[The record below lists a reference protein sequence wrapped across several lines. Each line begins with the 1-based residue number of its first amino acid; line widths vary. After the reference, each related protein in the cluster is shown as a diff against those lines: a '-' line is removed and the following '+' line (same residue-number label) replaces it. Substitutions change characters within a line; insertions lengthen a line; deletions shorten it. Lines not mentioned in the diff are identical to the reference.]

1 VTAPEHRPDVARRI
15 PQRHA
20 VVLTPTMV
28 PRRSA
33 NRRPLQGR
41 KPAMRT
47 DMQVMNAL
55 FHAALRRDLGRL
67 TDVLSR
73 DEPSSPERRAA
84 VVLHLNMVLDL
95 LHHHHTS
102 EDAGLWPLVRRRAA
116 HLTPQVDAM
125 EAEHARIAPAIAA
138 VRTAGAG
145 YSRDGGPVSRNE
157 LLQAVR
163 GLRETLLPHLDH
175 EENEVMPQ
183 VMKAL
188 TDKDW
193 SALARQEMRSGS
205 SLSTAGLTL
214 VWMADGLTGQRR
226 VQYNRQMPALFRWF
240 ADKRYGPAYRRRAR
254 VAFAHGAQAPTPP

>member
-1 VTAPEHRPDVARRI
+1 
-15 PQRHA
+15 
-20 VVLTPTMV
+20 
-28 PRRSA
+28 
-33 NRRPLQGR
+33 
-41 KPAMRT
+41 MRT
-47 DMQVMNAL
+47 DMQLMNAL
-55 FHAALRRDLGRL
+55 FHAALRRDLVRL

-73 DEPSSPERRAA
+73 GESSAPERRAA
-84 VVLHLNMVLDL
+84 LAAHLDLVLDL

-116 HLTPQVDAM
+116 HLTSEVDAM

-138 VRTAGAG
+138 VRTAGGG
-145 YSRDGGPVSRNE
+145 YARDGGRDSRNE
-157 LLQAVR
+157 LLQAVL

-175 EENEVMPQ
+175 EENELMPQ

-240 ADKRYGPAYRRRAR
+240 ADKRYGPAYRRRAA
-254 VAFAHGAQAPTPP
+254 VAFADEGRASTSP